1 MTGGPRLC
9 YAVGQKFDQPG
20 SRPGGKEDG
29 EMKKLINTAMVYC
42 LLAAVAGV
50 FYREFTK
57 WNDYTGITTL
67 SKLHT
72 HLFTLGM
79 FLFLILALFARQDST
94 LVDTKGFR
102 SFFVL
107 YNIALPFLVCT
118 LLARGIL
125 EVLQVELT
133 TSMDAMVSGIAG
145 LSHILIT
152 IALLLLFSVLRKS
165 AAREQ
170 VA

>member
-1 MTGGPRLC
+1 MKRLLN
-9 YAVGQKFDQPG
+9 A
-20 SRPGGKEDG
+20 
-29 EMKKLINTAMVYC
+29 AMVYF
-42 LLAAVAGV
+42 LLAAAAGV

-57 WNDYTGITTL
+57 WNDYAGVTTL
-67 SKLHT
+67 GKLHT

-79 FLFLILALFARQDST
+79 LLFLILALFARQDPA
-94 LVDTKGFR
+94 LVERKGFR
-102 SFFVL
+102 AFFVL

-125 EVLQVELT
+125 EVLRVEMST
-133 TSMDAMVSGIAG
+133 PMDAMVSGIAG

-152 IALLLLFSVLRKS
+152 VALLLLFLVLRRNLT
-165 AAREQ
+165 REQ